1 MIWMHVSEL
10 AVDRLLAGE
19 ITGADADAMRDH
31 AASCERCAP
40 LMADALAVQRDFAA
54 ARPPLALPLPP
65 PVVRR
70 RTAVLASTAAALAAA
85 FAVVIVWPHTAAAPV
100 VRTKGAA
107 IAGFFVAHGG
117 DVRRGA
123 LREVVMPGDRIELTT
138 STTEPGWFAAV
149 SDDASGTRSIY
160 IEPQAVQPGQERVVP
175 VAIELDGMLGPEI
188 VTAVFCTHTFDA
200 HAIPDDCTLDRFT
213 LVKVP
218 R

>member
-10 AVDRLLAGE
+10 AVDRLIAGE

-40 LMADALAVQRDFAA
+40 LMADALAVQREFAA
-54 ARPPLALPLPP
+54 ARPPLALPP

-70 RTAVLASTAAALAAA
+70 RTAVLASTGAALAAA
-85 FAVVIVWPHTAAAPV
+85 FAVVIAWPHTASAPA

-107 IAGFFVAHGG
+107 IVGFFVAHGG
-117 DVRRGA
+117 DVRQGA
-123 LREVVMPGDRIELTT
+123 LREVVTPGDRIELTT

-149 SDDASGTRSIY
+149 SDDASGSRSIY
-160 IEPQAVQPGQERVVP
+160 VAPQPIVPGQDRIVSGA
-175 VAIELDGMLGPEI
+175 AIELDGMLGPEI
-188 VTAVFCTHTFDA
+188 VTGVFCTHAFDA
-200 HAIPDDCTLDRFT
+200 RAIPDDCTRDRFT